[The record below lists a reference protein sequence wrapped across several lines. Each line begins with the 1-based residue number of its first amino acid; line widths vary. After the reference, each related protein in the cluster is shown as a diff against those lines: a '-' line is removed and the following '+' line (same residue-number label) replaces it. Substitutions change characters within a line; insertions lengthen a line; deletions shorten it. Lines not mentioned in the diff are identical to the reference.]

1 VIEGPLAVTHSVLA
15 FSMLA
20 LVVLHAAAALKH
32 QFRDRDDVLK
42 RMLPWTKLPT

>member
-1 VIEGPLAVTHSVLA
+1 
-15 FSMLA
+15 
-20 LVVLHAAAALKH
+20 VLHAAAALKH